1 MFLRQSIRCSNVE
14 RLFSKQILSASRFIV
29 YVFLVLRKKVLRG
42 AVTNGHQW
50 IFILIKIND
59 NYEGASFMDSD
70 IIQIGGPIM
79 NIFGQGMSN
88 MSWPDLI
95 AAILLHWVHFF
106 SMDMNHWLTV
116 MLDCK

>member
-106 SMDMNHWLTV
+106 QWI
-116 MLDCK
+116 